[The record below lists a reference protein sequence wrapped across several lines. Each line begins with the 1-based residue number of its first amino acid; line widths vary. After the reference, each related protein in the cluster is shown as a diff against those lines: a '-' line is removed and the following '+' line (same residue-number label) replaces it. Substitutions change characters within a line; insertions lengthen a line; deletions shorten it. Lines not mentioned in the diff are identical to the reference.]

1 MQNTSRLKDHSLV
14 PDFNPENSLGLQE
27 REMLLMI
34 TGPQERLDYPTETLK
49 MSNGCKVERYVIP
62 DADRQRVLD
71 VLYPFAEQPS
81 LDDVRLDI
89 HTSRLF
95 KVREYIVTREGNGN
109 FLVTPYYAE
118 AGGTVLDWVK
128 PDQDTNQVLKT
139 KGGSAT
145 CIRTI
150 GI

>member
-1 MQNTSRLKDHSLV
+1 M
-14 PDFNPENSLGLQE
+14 
-27 REMLLMI
+27 
-34 TGPQERLDYPTETLK
+34 
-49 MSNGCKVERYVIP
+49 
-62 DADRQRVLD
+62 
-71 VLYPFAEQPS
+71 LYPFAEQPS

>member
-1 MQNTSRLKDHSLV
+1 V

-49 MSNGCKVERYVIP
+49 MSNGCEVERYVIP
-62 DADRQRVLD
+62 DEDKQKVLD
-71 VLYPFAEQPS
+71 ALYPFLNTPS
-81 LDDVRLDI
+81 LNDEMTDL
-89 HTSRLF
+89 HTGKKF
-95 KVREYIVTREGNGN
+95 KVRDYIVTREGNGN

-145 CIRTI
+145 YIQTI